1 MLIKLIIFLV
11 RIKLGLKKYVCFQF
25 SNQKSNAVYFFT
37 STGIKKYWNGV
48 MVESG
53 ISLNWLLDPE
63 CERMLIRRNDLIVD
77 GDFIY
82 LQSNN
87 GREFY

>member
-11 RIKLGLKKYVCFQF
+11 RTHLRLKKYACFQF
-25 SNQKSNAVYFFT
+25 SNQKSESVYFFT
-37 STGIKKYWNGV
+37 STGIKKYQNGV
-48 MVESG
+48 MTESG

-63 CERMLIRRNDLIVD
+63 SKKKLVRRMDLMVD
-77 GDFIY
+77 NGFVY
-82 LQSNN
+82 FVN